1 MNRNFAIALL
11 LAAAASSS
19 FADDITIDKTPF
31 TSTATRAE
39 VQAEL
44 NAFRQSRVNPWSNQ
58 YNPLAQFSS
67 KRTRAEVVAEYISA
81 REQVAALN
89 GEDSGSAYLARHEDA
104 AAVATTIAGQPRN
117 AQ

>member
-1 MNRNFAIALL
+1 MNRNTAIALV

-19 FADDITIDKTPF
+19 FADDITINKTPF
-31 TSTATRAE
+31 TSTATRAD

-44 NAFRQSRVNPWSNQ
+44 NASRQSRVNPWSNQ

-67 KRTRAEVVAEYISA
+67 KRTRAEVAAEYISA

-89 GEDSGSAYLARHEDA
+89 GEDSGSAYLARHEDD
-104 AAVATTIAGQPRN
+104 AAVATTIAGQARN

>member
-1 MNRNFAIALL
+1 MNRNFAIALV

-19 FADDITIDKTPF
+19 FADDITIDKTPL

-58 YNPLAQFSS
+58 YNPLVQFSS
-67 KRTRAEVVAEYISA
+67 KRTRADVAVEYIAA

-89 GEDSGSAYLARHEDA
+89 GEDSGSAYLARHQDD
-104 AAVATTIAGQPRN
+104 AAVAATIAGQPRN

>member
-1 MNRNFAIALL
+1 
-11 LAAAASSS
+11 
-19 FADDITIDKTPF
+19 
-31 TSTATRAE
+31 
-39 VQAEL
+39 
-44 NAFRQSRVNPWSNQ
+44 VNPSSNQ

-67 KRTRAEVVAEYISA
+67 KRSRAEVVAEYISA

-89 GEDSGSAYLARHEDA
+89 GEDSGSAYLARHEDG